1 MKKITILSV
10 MLVAIVATC
19 VTLMSVT
26 KTTSTNGEMVKTQN
40 QSGLSAFAM
49 EDSNSF

>member
-1 MKKITILSV
+1 MKKLTILTV

-26 KTTSTNGEMVKTQN
+26 KTTSSNGEMVKSQN
-40 QSGLSAFAM
+40 QNTMNAFAM
-49 EDSNSF
+49 EDSDSF